1 MIQDKNKLFD
11 ELFLIL
17 KRESDIKNA
26 EQAVEIISLFLLLQY
41 ISLVSKKQIIDTCN
55 SDSYLLN
62 LKNSNTEY
70 LKSFYK
76 NLIKDFFSN
85 NNFNCNS
92 LHKVIIH
99 CFDSIFSRVDNLN
112 IIQLLVDILSEISSL
127 HEFYSYSESY
137 RHLLERM
144 VNESPNSGAFYT
156 PQPLVELMVCILNP
170 KPYSSIYDPVCGS
183 AGFLVEAANYIEKQ
197 SNKRENIYKI
207 TGNDN
212 SSFACLIS
220 LVSLLLN
227 EKNNFRLNHI
237 DSLFSVDTDLEKYDV
252 ILANPPF
259 GKKSDILNRDK
270 YSRYG
275 SFIDYHFLK
284 HIMDSLKIGGKASV
298 ILPER
303 FFTDESYNCLV
314 LKKELFS
321 KFSIDSILSIPSGSM
336 LPYTGVK
343 ICILFFSNTTL
354 VKDIWVYN
362 LNVVDKF
369 TKKEPIKPTY
379 FEDFLQKYKTKKVSE
394 NSWIVD
400 VDDLKKTDN
409 LLVPKKDLVQ
419 KYGELSESKIS
430 IDKLVQNHNKII
442 ENFIKTKESIIELEN
457 LIKLNHSSYHFD
469 QVKVQDITFLKTG
482 VPLAMKKLLKNG
494 DYPVYGGNGIIGYYN
509 QYSESGETI
518 VIGKVGALCGNV
530 IFTQEKI
537 WVTSNAMVMKN
548 VTPKYVFTPYLSKVL
563 SMMNLGELAVG
574 TAQQY
579 ITIEKV
585 YNIKVNLPPLD
596 IQIQLSKWLV
606 DLDNTLNEYNSLLK
620 IITNDKENIKTELYK
635 KIFNL

>member
-127 HEFYSYSESY
+127 HEFYFYSESY

-144 VNESPNSGAFYT
+144 VNESPNSGEFYT

-537 WVTSNAMVMKN
+537 WVTSNAMIMKN

>member
-99 CFDSIFSRVDNLN
+99 CFDSIFSRVDSLN

>member
-537 WVTSNAMVMKN
+537 WVTSNAMIMKN